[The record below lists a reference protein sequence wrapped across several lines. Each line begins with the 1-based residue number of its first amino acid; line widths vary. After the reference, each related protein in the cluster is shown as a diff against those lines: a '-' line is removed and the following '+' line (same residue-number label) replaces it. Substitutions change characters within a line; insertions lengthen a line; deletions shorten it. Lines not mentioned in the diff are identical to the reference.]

1 MVITRRHSRLTI
13 SIQKELIKYFCA
25 GATARSAAGLS
36 GVNRNTSI
44 LFFHK
49 LREVIYD
56 HLIEEA
62 PALMSGEIEVDESY
76 FGGRRKG
83 KRGRGAGGKV
93 PVFGLL
99 KRNGRVHVM
108 IIPNASSATLIP
120 IIKRKIKPDSIVY
133 TDSFR
138 AYDVLDV
145 SEFHH
150 VRINHS
156 KLFADNFNHINGI
169 ENFWNQA
176 KRHLRSFNGI
186 PKHHFHLFIKECE
199 WRFNYRPVANLN
211 KVILK
216 WWFK

>member
-1 MVITRRHSRLTI
+1 MVTTHRRSRLSR
-13 SIQKELIKYFCA
+13 SIQIELIKYFCA
-25 GATARSAAGLS
+25 GVTARSAAELS
-36 GVNRNTSI
+36 GVNRNTAI

-49 LREVIYD
+49 LRQTIHDKIVSDEPPMM
-56 HLIEEA
+56 A
-62 PALMSGEIEVDESY
+62 GEIELDESY

-99 KRNGRVHVM
+99 KRDGYVHTV
-108 IIPNASSATLIP
+108 IIPNASSQTLFP
-120 IIKRKIKPDSIVY
+120 IIREKIRPHSVVY

-150 VRINHS
+150 YRINHTE
-156 KLFADNFNHINGI
+156 LFADKHNHINGI
-169 ENFWNQA
+169 ENFWSQS
-176 KRHLRSFNGI
+176 KRHLRRYNGV
-186 PKHHFHLFIKECE
+186 PKEHFHLFLKECE

-211 KVILK
+211 KTLVK